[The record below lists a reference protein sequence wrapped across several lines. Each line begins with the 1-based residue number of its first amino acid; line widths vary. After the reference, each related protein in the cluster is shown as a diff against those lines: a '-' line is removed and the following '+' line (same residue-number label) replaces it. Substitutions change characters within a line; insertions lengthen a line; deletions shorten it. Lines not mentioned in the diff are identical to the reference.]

1 MEGWGCGGL
10 RSLNKVSVGDLR
22 YGREG
27 EVFHI
32 GKQGHLM
39 LADDCMYVSLCMV
52 N

>member
-1 MEGWGCGGL
+1 MGL
-10 RSLNKVSVGDLR
+10 WRAEEPKQSQCGDLR
-22 YGREG
+22 QGREG
-27 EVFHI
+27 KVFHI